1 MWPSGLGRWTLDYT
15 IGVVVY
21 QRFELEY
28 QRENNKLSDE
38 KYNSCTVFNHIY
50 IYRFNSQ
57 CVALSRKANLG
68 IVIKTVVYR
77 RAHVL
82 ITLFVFVCA

>member
-1 MWPSGLGRWTLDYT
+1 MSSNTKERRTTNCQMKNIILAMFLT
-15 IGVVVY
+15 
-21 QRFELEY
+21 
-28 QRENNKLSDE
+28 
-38 KYNSCTVFNHIY
+38 IY

>member
-1 MWPSGLGRWTLDYT
+1 VAFLSGSEFMHFFLMF
-15 IGVVVY
+15 VY
-21 QRFELEY
+21 IC
-28 QRENNKLSDE
+28 SVGGD
-38 KYNSCTVFNHIY
+38 
-50 IYRFNSQ
+50 
-57 CVALSRKANLG
+57 LSRKANLG